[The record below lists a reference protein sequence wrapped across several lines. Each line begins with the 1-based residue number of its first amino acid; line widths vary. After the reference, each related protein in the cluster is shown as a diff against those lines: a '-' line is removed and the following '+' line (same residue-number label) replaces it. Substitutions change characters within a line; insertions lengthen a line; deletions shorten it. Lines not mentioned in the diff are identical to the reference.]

1 MNAERALRPHT
12 SGMAVDPSASI
23 SSYNDTVPIAGFLQ
37 DRNKSKWLASLA
49 YPWVQL
55 VDKFV
60 GEKVRAGLSLGKS
73 ARCICTTMQRGMLA

>member
-1 MNAERALRPHT
+1 MRFHIQYKQPLQPPVSVHLT
-12 SGMAVDPSASI
+12 HSVAVSI
-23 SSYNDTVPIAGFLQ
+23 VGFLQ

-60 GEKVRAGLSLGKS
+60 GEKVRAGRSTGN
-73 ARCICTTMQRGMLA
+73 CVTG

>member
-1 MNAERALRPHT
+1 V
-12 SGMAVDPSASI
+12 SC
-23 SSYNDTVPIAGFLQ
+23 AGFLQ

-60 GEKVRAGLSLGKS
+60 GEKVSQYAALQLRWSL
-73 ARCICTTMQRGMLA
+73 CINMQ